1 MRANLRKKAKDSQ
14 TQTIEEKLLVN
25 SLVFTSKYHNHIK
38 ETNIKHLLHTASNIK
53 NQLSQYI
60 YDHRQFLLSSS
71 GIKELKE
78 NYKIIKSDILL
89 AWNIQKEHSILVDL
103 YYNSLKKHMQNL
115 NIKLQDKMIIQYY
128 SKDTKYHKKGD
139 TKLFGIKYRST
150 DLTKFIKYLIYLDHT
165 KNLKD
170 QLKHNEVIY
179 ALYEYYESKGLIDRI
194 IKLAYSKQQRLLSK
208 LKLIKFKEHS
218 SLILDCN
225 INKARID
232 YMHDNKFYQYWFVF
246 RMRSSGIEYRLPLQ
260 HNDFYHNNKKLTARE
275 FYINLSPKNNSKIN
289 IATTCEVNKPHFK
302 PFNKVVGMDL
312 NLKNNFAVLSN
323 GYTLDYD
330 RNYMQNTVKALKE
343 LDKIGYQNLTNGQLQ
358 KLKKI
363 HRQLEWYVS
372 LLIHK
377 LIQYLN
383 SQNITDIV
391 IENLLLSGKFG
402 INEEFDIK
410 YARLSKLLHLSKV
423 KDLLKRQAE
432 KHGIRVH
439 ITPSHYTSQTCP
451 KCGYISRDNRKTQE
465 SFKCVNCGYE
475 SNADSNA
482 ADNLEL
488 RYTSDVLRSKLHN
501 IDEYGRLVP
510 KKLNKHQIK
519 AILNSYYASLPTA
532 APRCGQDTEQAN
544 GNFVKSDEWCLTR

>member
-1 MRANLRKKAKDSQ
+1 LRANLRKKAKDNQ
-14 TQTIEEKLLVN
+14 PQTIEEKPLVN
-25 SLVFTSKYHNHIK
+25 SLMFTSKYHNQIK

-60 YDHRQFLLSSS
+60 YDHRHLLLSSS

-78 NYKIIKSDILL
+78 NYKLIKSNILL
-89 AWNIQKEHSILVDL
+89 AWNIQKEHFNLVDL

-115 NIKLQDKMIIQYY
+115 DIKLQDKMIIQYH
-128 SKDTKYHKKGD
+128 SKNSKHHKKGD
-139 TKLFGIKYRST
+139 TKLFKLTYRST
-150 DLTKFIKYLIYLDHT
+150 NLTRLTKYLIYLDHT

-179 ALYEYYESKGLIDRI
+179 SLYEYYESKGLIDRI

-208 LKLIKFKEHS
+208 LKLIQFKEYS
-218 SLILDCN
+218 SLILDCS

-232 YMHDNKFYQYWFVF
+232 YMQDNKFYQYWFVF
-246 RMRSSGIEYRLPLQ
+246 RMRKSGIEYRLPLQ
-260 HNDFYHNNKKLTARE
+260 HNNSYHENKKLIARE
-275 FYINLSPKNNSKIN
+275 FYINLLPKNNSKIN
-289 IATTCEVNKPHFK
+289 IATTCEADKPTFK
-302 PFNKVVGMDL
+302 SFNKVVGMDL
-312 NLKNNFAVLSN
+312 NLKNNFAKLSD
-323 GYTLDYD
+323 GCTLDYD
-330 RNYMQNTVKALKE
+330 RDYMQNTVKALKE

-358 KLKKI
+358 RLKKI

-391 IENLLLSGKFG
+391 IEELLLSGKFG
-402 INEEFDIK
+402 INEEFDIS

-439 ITPSHYTSQTCP
+439 ITQSHYTSQTCP
-451 KCGYISRDNRKTQE
+451 KCGFISRDNRKTQE
-465 SFKCVNCGYE
+465 SFKCTNCGYE

-510 KKLNKHQIK
+510 KKLNRYQIK
-519 AILNSYYASLPTA
+519 AVLNSYYASLPTA
-532 APRCGQDTEQAN
+532 APRCGQDTERAD
-544 GNFVKSDEWCLTR
+544 GNFVKPDE

>member
-1 MRANLRKKAKDSQ
+1 LRANLRKKAKDNQ
-14 TQTIEEKLLVN
+14 PQTIEEKPLVN

-38 ETNIKHLLHTASNIK
+38 ETNIKRLLHTASNIK

-60 YDHRQFLLSSS
+60 YDHRQLLLSSS

-78 NYKIIKSDILL
+78 NYKTAASNILL
-89 AWNIQKEHSILVDL
+89 ACNIQKEHHLLVDL
-103 YYNSLKKHMQNL
+103 YANSLKKHMQNL
-115 NIKLQDKMIIQYY
+115 DIKLQDKIIIQYY

-139 TKLFGIKYRST
+139 IKLFKLTYRST
-150 DLTKFIKYLIYLDHT
+150 KLTRLTKYLIYLDHT
-165 KNLKD
+165 KDLKD

-179 ALYEYYESKGLIDRI
+179 SLYEYYESKGLIDRI

-208 LKLIKFKEHS
+208 LKLIQFKKYS
-218 SLILDCN
+218 SLILDYN

-232 YMHDNKFYQYWFVF
+232 YMQDNKFYQYWFVF
-246 RMRSSGIEYRLPLQ
+246 RMRKDGIEYRLPLQ
-260 HNDFYHNNKKLTARE
+260 HNNSYHENKKLIARE

-289 IATTCEVNKPHFK
+289 IATTCEADKPTFK
-302 PFNKVVGMDL
+302 SFNKVVGMDL
-312 NLKNNFAVLSN
+312 NLKNNFAKLSD
-323 GYTLDYD
+323 GCTLDYD
-330 RNYMQNTVKALKE
+330 RDYMQNTVKALKE

-358 KLKKI
+358 RLKKI

-391 IENLLLSGKFG
+391 IEELLLSGKFG

-410 YARLSKLLHLSKV
+410 YVRLSKLLHLSKV

-439 ITPSHYTSQTCP
+439 ITQSHYTSQTCP
-451 KCGYISRDNRKTQE
+451 KCGHISRDNRKTQE

-475 SNADSNA
+475 SNADLA
-482 ADNLEL
+482 ASQNIEL

-510 KKLNKHQIK
+510 KKLNRYQIK

-532 APRCGQDTEQAN
+532 APRCGQDTERAD
-544 GNFVKSDEWCLTR
+544 GNFVKPDEEG

>member
-1 MRANLRKKAKDSQ
+1 M
-14 TQTIEEKLLVN
+14 
-25 SLVFTSKYHNHIK
+25 FTSKYHNHIK

-60 YDHRQFLLSSS
+60 YENKHLLLSSS

-78 NYKIIKSDILL
+78 NYKTATSNILL
-89 AWNIQKEHSILVDL
+89 AWNIQKEHQLLVDL
-103 YYNSLKKHMQNL
+103 YANSLKKHMQNL
-115 NIKLQDKMIIQYY
+115 DIKLQDKMIIQYY

-139 TKLFGIKYRST
+139 IKFFKIKYRST
-150 DLTKFIKYLIYLDHT
+150 NLTKFVKYLIYLDHT

-170 QLKHNEVIY
+170 QLKHNEIIY
-179 ALYEYYESKGLIDRI
+179 SLYEYYESKGLIDRI
-194 IKLAYSKQQRLLSK
+194 TALAYSKQQRLLSK
-208 LKLIKFKEHS
+208 LKLIQFKEYS

-225 INKARID
+225 INKARVD
-232 YMHDNKFYQYWFVF
+232 YMQDNKFYQYWFVF
-246 RMRSSGIEYRLPLQ
+246 RMRKSGIEYRLPLQ
-260 HNDFYHNNKKLTARE
+260 HNDFYHNNKKLIAKE

-289 IATTCEVNKPHFK
+289 IATACEAGKPHFK

-312 NLKNNFAVLSN
+312 NLKNNLASLSD
-323 GYTLDYD
+323 GFVLDYD
-330 RNYMQNTVKALKE
+330 RDYMQNTVKALKE

-358 KLKKI
+358 RLKKI
-363 HRQLEWYVS
+363 HRQLEWYAS

-451 KCGYISRDNRKTQE
+451 KCGYISKDNRKTQE
-465 SFKCVNCGYE
+465 SFKCINCGYE

-482 ADNLEL
+482 AYNLEL

-510 KKLNKHQIK
+510 KKLNKYQVK
-519 AILNSYYASLPTA
+519 AVLNSYYASPPTA
-532 APRCGQDTEQAN
+532 APRCGQDMEQAN
-544 GNFVKSDEWCLTR
+544 GNFVKGDE

>member
-1 MRANLRKKAKDSQ
+1 LRANLRKKTKDNQ
-14 TQTIEEKLLVN
+14 TQTIEEKPLVN
-25 SLVFTSKYHNHIK
+25 SLMFTSKYHTHIK

-60 YDHRQFLLSSS
+60 YENKHLLLSSS

-78 NYKIIKSDILL
+78 NYKLIKSDILL
-89 AWNIQKEHSILVDL
+89 AWNIQKEHFNLVDL

-115 NIKLQDKMIIQYY
+115 SIKLQDKMIIQYH
-128 SKDTKYHKKGD
+128 SKNSKYHKKGD
-139 TKLFGIKYRST
+139 TKLFKLTYRST
-150 DLTKFIKYLIYLDHT
+150 DLTRLTKYLTYLDHT

-179 ALYEYYESKGLIDRI
+179 SLYEYYESKGLIDRI

-208 LKLIKFKEHS
+208 LKLIQFKEYS
-218 SLILDCN
+218 SLILDYN
-225 INKARID
+225 INKARVD
-232 YMHDNKFYQYWFVF
+232 YMPDNKFYQYWFVF
-246 RMRSSGIEYRLPLQ
+246 RMRKDGIEYRLPLQ
-260 HNDFYHNNKKLTARE
+260 TNDNYHNETKKRIARE
-275 FYINLSPKNNSKIN
+275 FYINLLPKNSSKIN
-289 IATTCEVNKPHFK
+289 IATTCEADKPHFK

-312 NLKNNFAVLSN
+312 NLKNNFASLSD
-323 GYTLDYD
+323 GFVLDYD
-330 RNYMQNTVKALKE
+330 RNYMKRTVDALKA

-358 KLKKI
+358 KLKKL

-377 LIQYLN
+377 LITYLE

-402 INEEFDIK
+402 INEEFGIK
-410 YARLSKLLHLSKV
+410 YSRLSKLLHLSKV

-451 KCGYISRDNRKTQE
+451 KCGFISKDNRKTQE
-465 SFKCVNCGYE
+465 SFKCINCGYE
-475 SNADSNA
+475 SNADLA
-482 ADNLEL
+482 ASQNIEL

-501 IDEYGRLVP
+501 IDEYGRLIP
-510 KKLNKHQIK
+510 KKLNKYQIK
-519 AILNSYYASLPTA
+519 AVLNDYYASLPNA
-532 APRCGQDTEQAN
+532 APRCGQDTERAN
-544 GNFVKSDEWCLTR
+544 GDFVKPEE

>member
-1 MRANLRKKAKDSQ
+1 
-14 TQTIEEKLLVN
+14 
-25 SLVFTSKYHNHIK
+25 
-38 ETNIKHLLHTASNIK
+38 
-53 NQLSQYI
+53 
-60 YDHRQFLLSSS
+60 LLSSS

-78 NYKIIKSDILL
+78 NYKTATSSILL
-89 AWNIQKEHSILVDL
+89 AWNIQKEHYIIVDL

-115 NIKLQDKMIIQYY
+115 DIKLQDKMIIQYY
-128 SKDTKYHKKGD
+128 SKDTKYHKKCD
-139 TKLFGIKYRST
+139 TKLFKLTHRST
-150 DLTKFIKYLIYLDHT
+150 DITRFTKYLTYLDHT
-165 KNLKD
+165 KDLKD

-194 IKLAYSKQQRLLSK
+194 VKLAYSKQQRLLSK
-208 LKLIKFKEHS
+208 LKLIQFKEYS

-225 INKARID
+225 INKARVD
-232 YMHDNKFYQYWFVF
+232 YMQDNKFYQYWFVF
-246 RMRSSGIEYRLPLQ
+246 RMRESGIEYRLPLQ
-260 HNDFYHNNKKLTARE
+260 TNDSYHNETKKRIAKE

-289 IATTCEVNKPHFK
+289 IATTCEVSKPTFK
-302 PFNKVVGMDL
+302 PFNKAVGMDL
-312 NLKNNFAVLSN
+312 NLKNNFASLSD
-323 GYTLDYD
+323 GFVLDYD
-330 RNYMQNTVKALKE
+330 RNYMQNTVDALKA

-358 KLKKI
+358 RLKKI

-383 SQNITDIV
+383 SHNITDIV

-402 INEEFDIK
+402 INEEFDIP
-410 YARLSKLLHLSKV
+410 YSRLSKLLHLSKV

-451 KCGYISRDNRKTQE
+451 KCGFISRDNRKTQE
-465 SFKCVNCGYE
+465 SFKCMQCGYE
-475 SNADSNA
+475 SNADSNSA
-482 ADNLEL
+482 YNLEL

-510 KKLNKHQIK
+510 KELNRYQVK

-532 APRCGQDTEQAN
+532 APRCGQDTEQAD
-544 GNFVKSDEWCLTR
+544 GNFVKDDE

>member
-1 MRANLRKKAKDSQ
+1 LRANLRKKAKADQ
-14 TQTIEEKLLVN
+14 TQTIEEKPLVN
-25 SLVFTSKYHNHIK
+25 SLMFTSKYHNHIK

-60 YDHRQFLLSSS
+60 YDHRHLLLSSS

-78 NYKIIKSDILL
+78 NYKTATSNILL
-89 AWNIQKEHSILVDL
+89 AWNIQKEHHLLVDL

-115 NIKLQDKMIIQYY
+115 DIKLQDKMIIQHY
-128 SKDTKYHKKGD
+128 SKDSKHHKKGD
-139 TKLFGIKYRST
+139 TKLFKLTYRST
-150 DLTKFIKYLIYLDHT
+150 KLTRLTKYLIYLDHT

-170 QLKHNEVIY
+170 QLKHSEVIY
-179 ALYEYYESKGLIDRI
+179 SLYEYYESKGLIDRI
-194 IKLAYSKQQRLLSK
+194 VKLAYSKQQRLLSK
-208 LKLIKFKEHS
+208 LKLIQFKEYS
-218 SLILDCN
+218 SLILDCS
-225 INKARID
+225 INKARVD
-232 YMHDNKFYQYWFVF
+232 YMPDNKFYQYWFVF
-246 RMRSSGIEYRLPLQ
+246 RMRKDGIEYRLPLQ
-260 HNDFYHNNKKLTARE
+260 HNDSYHENKKLIARE

-289 IATTCEVNKPHFK
+289 IATTCEADKPHFK
-302 PFNKVVGMDL
+302 PFNKVIGMDL

-323 GYTLDYD
+323 GYILDYD
-330 RNYMQNTVKALKE
+330 RDYMQNTVKALKE

-358 KLKKI
+358 RLKKI

-377 LIQYLN
+377 LIQYLS

-391 IENLLLSGKFG
+391 IEELLLSGKFG

-410 YARLSKLLHLSKV
+410 YVRLSKLLHLSKV

-465 SFKCVNCGYE
+465 SFKCVNCGCE
-475 SNADSNA
+475 SNADLA
-482 ADNLEL
+482 ASQNIEL

-510 KKLNKHQIK
+510 KKLNRYQIK
-519 AILNSYYASLPTA
+519 AVLNSYYASLPTA
-532 APRCGQDTEQAN
+532 APRCGQDTEQAD
-544 GNFVKSDEWCLTR
+544 GNFVKLEE

>member
-1 MRANLRKKAKDSQ
+1 LRSNLRKKAKDNQ
-14 TQTIEEKLLVN
+14 TQTIEQEQNTLVN
-25 SLVFTSKYHNHIK
+25 SIMFTSKYHTHIK

-60 YDHRQFLLSSS
+60 YNHKHLLLSSL

-78 NYKIIKSDILL
+78 NYKLIKSDILQ
-89 AWNIQKEHSILVDL
+89 AWNIQKEHHLLVDL
-103 YYNSLKKHMQNL
+103 YYNSLKKHIQNL
-115 NIKLQDKMIIQYY
+115 DIILQDKMIIQYY

-139 TKLFGIKYRST
+139 TKLFKLTYRST
-150 DLTKFIKYLIYLDHT
+150 DLTKFVKYLIYLDHT

-179 ALYEYYESKGLIDRI
+179 SLYEYYESKGLIDRV

-208 LKLIKFKEHS
+208 LKLIQFKEYS
-218 SLILDCN
+218 SLILDYN
-225 INKARID
+225 INKARVD
-232 YMHDNKFYQYWFVF
+232 YMPDNKFYQYWFVF
-246 RMRSSGIEYRLPLQ
+246 RMRKDGIEYRLPLQ
-260 HNDFYHNNKKLTARE
+260 HNDFYHNNKKLIARE
-275 FYINLSPKNNSKIN
+275 FYINLTPKNSSKIN
-289 IATTCEVNKPHFK
+289 IATTCEADKPHFK

-312 NLKNNFAVLSN
+312 NLKNNFAKLSD

-363 HRQLEWYVS
+363 HRQLEWYAS

-377 LIQYLN
+377 LITYLE

-391 IENLLLSGKFG
+391 IEELLLSGKFG

-410 YARLSKLLHLSKV
+410 YTRLSKLLHLSKV

-451 KCGYISRDNRKTQE
+451 KCGFISRDNRKTQE

-482 ADNLEL
+482 ANIIEQ

-510 KKLNKHQIK
+510 KKLNRYQIK
-519 AILNSYYASLPTA
+519 AVLNDYYILLPNA
-532 APRCGQDTEQAN
+532 APRCGQDTEQAED
-544 GNFVKSDEWCLTR
+544 VKPEKEDLTK

>member
-1 MRANLRKKAKDSQ
+1 M
-14 TQTIEEKLLVN
+14 
-25 SLVFTSKYHNHIK
+25 FTSKYHNHIK
-38 ETNIKHLLHTASNIK
+38 ETNIKHLLHAASNIK

-60 YDHRQFLLSSS
+60 YDHRQLLLSSS

-78 NYKIIKSDILL
+78 NYKTATSNILL
-89 AWNIQKEHSILVDL
+89 AWNIQKEHYLLVDL
-103 YYNSLKKHMQNL
+103 YANSLKKHMQNL

-128 SKDTKYHKKGD
+128 SKDSKHHKKGD
-139 TKLFGIKYRST
+139 TKLFELKYRST
-150 DLTKFIKYLIYLDHT
+150 KLTKFVKYLIYLDHT

-194 IKLAYSKQQRLLSK
+194 TALAYSKQQRLLSK
-208 LKLIKFKEHS
+208 LKLIQFKEYS
-218 SLILDCN
+218 SLILDYN

-232 YMHDNKFYQYWFVF
+232 YMPDNKFYQYWFVF
-246 RMRSSGIEYRLPLQ
+246 RMRKSGIEYRLPLQ
-260 HNDFYHNNKKLTARE
+260 HNNSYHENKKLIARE

-289 IATTCEVNKPHFK
+289 IATTCEADKPHFK

-323 GYTLDYD
+323 GYILDYD
-330 RNYMQNTVKALKE
+330 RDYMKNTVKALKE
-343 LDKIGYQNLTNGQLQ
+343 LDKIGCQNLTNGQLQ
-358 KLKKI
+358 RLKKI

-377 LIQYLN
+377 LITYLE
-383 SQNITDIV
+383 SHSITDIV
-391 IENLLLSGKFG
+391 IEELLLSGKFG

-410 YARLSKLLHLSKV
+410 YTRLSKLLHLSKV

-451 KCGYISRDNRKTQE
+451 KCGFISRDNRKTQE
-465 SFKCVNCGYE
+465 SFKCANCGYE

-482 ADNLEL
+482 AYNLEL

-501 IDEYGRLVP
+501 TDEYGRLVP
-510 KKLNKHQIK
+510 KKLNKYQVK
-519 AILNSYYASLPTA
+519 AVLSDYYASLPNA
-532 APRCGQDTEQAN
+532 APRCGQDTEQAE
-544 GNFVKSDEWCLTR
+544 GEFVKPDE

>member
-1 MRANLRKKAKDSQ
+1 MRANLRKKAKADQ
-14 TQTIEEKLLVN
+14 TQTIEQEQNTLVN
-25 SLVFTSKYHNHIK
+25 SLMFTSKYHNHIK

-60 YDHRQFLLSSS
+60 YDHKHLLLSSL

-78 NYKIIKSDILL
+78 NYKTATSSILL
-89 AWNIQKEHSILVDL
+89 AWNVQKEHYLLVDL
-103 YYNSLKKHMQNL
+103 YANSLKKHMQNL
-115 NIKLQDKMIIQYY
+115 DIKLQDKIIIQYY
-128 SKDTKYHKKGD
+128 SKDTKYRKKGD
-139 TKLFGIKYRST
+139 TKLFKLTYRST
-150 DLTKFIKYLIYLDHT
+150 KLTKFVKYLIYLDHT
-165 KNLKD
+165 KDIKD

-194 IKLAYSKQQRLLSK
+194 VKLAYSKQQRLLSK
-208 LKLIKFKEHS
+208 LKLIQFKKYS
-218 SLILDCN
+218 SLILDYN

-232 YMHDNKFYQYWFVF
+232 YMQDNKFYQYWFVF
-246 RMRSSGIEYRLPLQ
+246 RMRKDGIEYRLPLQ
-260 HNDFYHNNKKLTARE
+260 HNNSYHENKKLIARE

-289 IATTCEVNKPHFK
+289 IATTCEADKPHFK
-302 PFNKVVGMDL
+302 PFNKVIGMDL
-312 NLKNNFAVLSN
+312 NLKNNFASLSDSFV
-323 GYTLDYD
+323 LDYD
-330 RNYMQNTVKALKE
+330 RNYMKRTVDALKA
-343 LDKIGYQNLTNGQLQ
+343 LDKIGCQNLTNTQMQ

-377 LIQYLN
+377 LIEYLN
-383 SQNITDIV
+383 SHSITDIV

-410 YARLSKLLHLSKV
+410 YSRLSKLLHLSKV

-451 KCGYISRDNRKTQE
+451 KCGFISRDNRKTQE
-465 SFKCVNCGYE
+465 SFKCANCGYE

-482 ADNLEL
+482 AYNLEL
-488 RYTSDVLRSKLHN
+488 RYTSDVLRDKLHN
-501 IDEYGRLVP
+501 IDEYGRLTP
-510 KKLNKHQIK
+510 KKLNKYQIK
-519 AILNSYYASLPTA
+519 AVLNDYYASLPNA
-532 APRCGQDTEQAN
+532 APRCGQDTEQAEE
-544 GNFVKSDEWCLTR
+544 VKPDE

>member
-1 MRANLRKKAKDSQ
+1 LRANLRKKAKDNQ
-14 TQTIEEKLLVN
+14 PQTIEEKPLVN
-25 SLVFTSKYHNHIK
+25 SLMFTSKYHNHIK

-60 YDHRQFLLSSS
+60 YDHRHLLLSSS

-78 NYKIIKSDILL
+78 NYKLIKSNILL
-89 AWNIQKEHSILVDL
+89 AWNIQKEHFNLVDL

-115 NIKLQDKMIIQYY
+115 DIKLQDKMIIQYH
-128 SKDTKYHKKGD
+128 SKNSKHHKKGD
-139 TKLFGIKYRST
+139 TKLFELKYRST
-150 DLTKFIKYLIYLDHT
+150 NLTRLTKYLIYLDHT

-179 ALYEYYESKGLIDRI
+179 SLYEYYESKGLIDRV

-208 LKLIKFKEHS
+208 LKLIQFKEYS
-218 SLILDCN
+218 SLILDCS

-232 YMHDNKFYQYWFVF
+232 YMQDNKFYQYWFVF
-246 RMRSSGIEYRLPLQ
+246 RMRKDGIEYRLPLQ
-260 HNDFYHNNKKLTARE
+260 HNNSYHENKKLIARE
-275 FYINLSPKNNSKIN
+275 FYINLLPKNNSKIN
-289 IATTCEVNKPHFK
+289 IATTCEADKPTFK
-302 PFNKVVGMDL
+302 SFNKAVGMDL

-343 LDKIGYQNLTNGQLQ
+343 LDKIGYQNLTNTQMQ

-377 LIQYLN
+377 LIEYLN
-383 SQNITDIV
+383 SHSITDIV

-410 YARLSKLLHLSKV
+410 YSRLSKLLHLSKV

-451 KCGYISRDNRKTQE
+451 KCGFISRDNRKTQE
-465 SFKCVNCGYE
+465 SFKCANCGYE

-482 ADNLEL
+482 AYNLEL
-488 RYTSDVLRSKLHN
+488 RYTSDVLRDKLHN
-501 IDEYGRLVP
+501 IDEYGRLTP
-510 KKLNKHQIK
+510 KKLNKYQIK
-519 AILNSYYASLPTA
+519 AVLNDYYASLPTA
-532 APRCGQDTEQAN
+532 APRCGQYTEQAD
-544 GNFVKSDEWCLTR
+544 GNFVKDDE